1 MTNLS
6 IIIKDEWSL
15 YRYRD
20 YLYKYFNKNFNLQ
33 KLFLYVSENE
43 TKGNY
48 IKTLSRINSYFFKNI
63 FRFKKILKNFKKN
76 SHKNFKLNK
85 KKVNKKIPKK
95 NNFLRGKKF
104 FRGNLFSGIVF

>member
-43 TKGNY
+43 TKGNF
-48 IKTLSRINSYFFKNI
+48 IKTLSRINSYFFKNRKLKMLHLVFSVRAI
-63 FRFKKILKNFKKN
+63 ILVGLINF
-76 SHKNFKLNK
+76 FYK
-85 KKVNKKIPKK
+85 KKHIFIA
-95 NNFLRGKKF
+95 NFNG
-104 FRGNLFSGIVF
+104 